1 MLAQAMFQFEG
12 GHGSLIFDANVPFGP
27 EDHTYVG
34 GTRGTLHSS
43 GPHLGEQ
50 NLTLT
55 TVQGKATPQLEGNWF
70 PDGFHGTMAELL
82 CAIEENREPRNSGRE
97 NLNSLAFCFAAIAAA
112 HDSVAKVPGEVRSLP
127 KGSVPATMSGSR

>member
-12 GHGSLIFDANVPFGP
+12 GQGSLVSTPMCRSARKIILCWW
-27 EDHTYVG
+27 HT
-34 GTRGTLHSS
+34 RHLAFER
-43 GPHLGEQ
+43 PHIWASKI
-50 NLTLT
+50 NTH
-55 TVQGKATPQLEGNWF
+55 TVQAKPRRNWKATVS
-70 PDGFHGTMAELL
+70 DGFHGTMAELL

-112 HDSVAKVPGEVRSLP
+112 HDGVAKVPGEVRSLP